1 MAHTADL
8 RVEAWAPTAEGCVRE
23 AVRAVVEGFADTSGA
38 RPAGERVCAVTADSD
53 EDLLVSVLEE
63 VIYRMDVDGEI
74 PLDTEVETVR
84 AAGGGR
90 AVSVRFTMAEADTAE
105 QIGAVPKAVS
115 LHRLHLTGGRE
126 GWSCQVTLD
135 V

>member
-1 MAHTADL
+1 MAHTADT
-8 RVEAWAPTAEGCVRE
+8 RVEAWAPTVEGCIRE
-23 AVRAVVEGFADTSGA
+23 AVHAVVEGLADISGA
-38 RPAGERVCAVTADSD
+38 QSAGERVCAVTADSD

-74 PLDTEVETVR
+74 PLDTEVDTIR
-84 AAGGGR
+84 DTGDGR
-90 AVSVRFTMAEADTAE
+90 AVSVRFTMTDADTAE

-115 LHRLHLTGGRE
+115 LNGLHLTGGPE
-126 GWSCQVTLD
+126 GWTCQVTLD